1 MYQVSDAFLEAV
13 KQNTRNYYWT
23 GKITT
28 SAGAVYEFGP
38 EDIVKGSGYI
48 TSQCCGSTEIELGT
62 VYASEMGISLF
73 SEIDRYTLEDA
84 KVELFYHLR
93 LSDGSFEEVP
103 MGIFE
108 VSEANRK
115 VKCLELKAYDYMLRF
130 EKSFN
135 GFETVG
141 KAYDFM
147 TLCSKSCKVELAQTK
162 EQIEALPN
170 GLADLSIY
178 TENDIDTCRDVLYFV
193 AQVLGGFFV
202 INREGKLELRKYGN
216 TPALMVERKHRFFS
230 SFSDFIT
237 RYTAV
242 SSTNLRTQTAEYY
255 ALEPDDGLTMN
266 LGVNP
271 LLQFGVEEAR
281 RQLCENI
288 LKDISVV
295 NYVPFDSDTIGNP
308 ALDVGDVLSFSGGQ
322 ADPDKYAC
330 ITSSSIKIGGR
341 QTIRCVGR
349 NPRLAQAKSKNDK
362 NISGLINQIE
372 AGKIGIHTF
381 TNASA
386 FTIGETETKI
396 ISIEFAT
403 SEANHAQFFGSVIV
417 DVKANAVERTA
428 SAKGEVVI
436 PAVAVNG
443 MPESGGSTEQTDEG
457 TAADEAVQ
465 IGNTV
470 EQTVS
475 VELPVVWSED
485 GQATAHFTFEL
496 NDTVIETHQPEETWH
511 SGRHTILLYYPIE
524 KVVPNFTNVFN
535 MYLRMGGGTGTVDTG
550 GCIASISGQS
560 MGVAAAWDGKIAIE
574 ETAPLFKIGG
584 GILVRGFAESMKV
597 ETMELVIRTFDEH
610 LKGRTAIGAFCRPV
624 ELQ

>member
-271 LLQFGVEEAR
+271 LLQFGVEEAG

-288 LKDISVV
+288 L
-295 NYVPFDSDTIGNP
+295 G
-308 ALDVGDVLSFSGGQ
+308 LGDFRGQ
-322 ADPDKYAC
+322 
-330 ITSSSIKIGGR
+330 R
-341 QTIRCVGR
+341 
-349 NPRLAQAKSKNDK
+349 
-362 NISGLINQIE
+362 
-372 AGKIGIHTF
+372 
-381 TNASA
+381 
-386 FTIGETETKI
+386 GEPEGEMPGTE
-396 ISIEFAT
+396 S
-403 SEANHAQFFGSVIV
+403 
-417 DVKANAVERTA
+417 
-428 SAKGEVVI
+428 
-436 PAVAVNG
+436 
-443 MPESGGSTEQTDEG
+443 
-457 TAADEAVQ
+457 
-465 IGNTV
+465 
-470 EQTVS
+470 
-475 VELPVVWSED
+475 L
-485 GQATAHFTFEL
+485 
-496 NDTVIETHQPEETWH
+496 
-511 SGRHTILLYYPIE
+511 
-524 KVVPNFTNVFN
+524 
-535 MYLRMGGGTGTVDTG
+535 
-550 GCIASISGQS
+550 
-560 MGVAAAWDGKIAIE
+560 
-574 ETAPLFKIGG
+574 
-584 GILVRGFAESMKV
+584 
-597 ETMELVIRTFDEH
+597 
-610 LKGRTAIGAFCRPV
+610 
-624 ELQ
+624 